1 MEEPSVSSSISPLY
15 GLDNSEKEEEY
26 RNQEEEQ
33 GIDLNKGFSSDLSIE
48 SEIEYHNQE
57 LNLIDNF
64 NVDSSSTSS
73 STDKDKLCG
82 EQEQESK
89 EEVDAGEEPRVFSC
103 NYCQRKFYSSQALGG
118 HQNAHK
124 RERTIAKRDR
134 HLGEAAAAAFNYANM
149 HHHLNNPYNH
159 HQYQFSSMGSLPL
172 YGSRSLG
179 VQVHSMIH
187 KPTSPSSSLP
197 SLLPSSSFGHPQN
210 HHQHL
215 YGQNHPGWTTPP
227 SSFRSSIVDHQ
238 PTIGRLPSF
247 VSGSMPRVPR
257 FNNYE
262 GGVGGSF
269 LLQGGGG
276 SDGGGRSSTAS
287 NNQGGGGGD
296 FKSIDLALKL

>member
-1 MEEPSVSSSISPLY
+1 MEEPSVSSSISPFY
-15 GLDNSEKEEEY
+15 GLDSSEKEEY
-26 RNQEEEQ
+26 RNQEEEK
-33 GIDLNKGFSSDLSIE
+33 GIDLNKGFSSDFSIE
-48 SEIEYHNQE
+48 SEIEYHNNQE
-57 LNLIDNF
+57 LNLIGNF

-73 STDKDKLCG
+73 STGK
-82 EQEQESK
+82 K
-89 EEVDAGEEPRVFSC
+89 EEEEEEGEEESRELDAEEEPRVFSC

-187 KPTSPSSSLP
+187 KSTSPSSSLP
-197 SLLPSSSFGHPQN
+197 SLLPSSSFGHPQ
-210 HHQHL
+210 HL
-215 YGQNHPGWTTPP
+215 YGQNHPGWTAS
-227 SSFRSSIVDHQ
+227 SSFRPSIVDHQ

-262 GGVGGSF
+262 GGVGGGF
-269 LLQGGGG
+269 LLQGGG
-276 SDGGGRSSTAS
+276 SDGGGRSSSTAS
-287 NNQGGGGGD
+287 NQGEL
-296 FKSIDLALKL
+296 KSIDLALKL

>member
-15 GLDNSEKEEEY
+15 GLDNSEKEEY
-26 RNQEEEQ
+26 RNQEEEK
-33 GIDLNKGFSSDLSIE
+33 GIDLNKGFSSDFSIE

-73 STDKDKLCG
+73 STGKNDK
-82 EQEQESK
+82 EEEESR
-89 EEVDAGEEPRVFSC
+89 EEVDVEEPRVFSC

-159 HQYQFSSMGSLPL
+159 QQYQFSSMGSLPL

-187 KPTSPSSSLP
+187 KPTSTTSSLP
-197 SLLPSSSFGHPQN
+197 SLLPSSSFGNPQH

-215 YGQNHPGWTTPP
+215 YGQNHPGWTTPS

-257 FNNYE
+257 LNNYE

-269 LLQGGGG
+269 LMEGGGG
-276 SDGGGRSSTAS
+276 DGGGRSSTAS
-287 NNQGGGGGD
+287 NQGGGEL
-296 FKSIDLALKL
+296 KSIDLALKL

>member
-15 GLDNSEKEEEY
+15 GLDNSEKEEY
-26 RNQEEEQ
+26 RNQEEEK
-33 GIDLNKGFSSDLSIE
+33 GIDLNKGFSSGFSIE

-73 STDKDKLCG
+73 STGKNDKEEESRE
-82 EQEQESK
+82 EQ
-89 EEVDAGEEPRVFSC
+89 EVDAEEEPRVFSC

-149 HHHLNNPYNH
+149 HHHLHNNNPYNH

-197 SLLPSSSFGHPQN
+197 SLLPSSSFGHPQ
-210 HHQHL
+210 HL
-215 YGQNHPGWTTPP
+215 YGQNHPGWTAS
-227 SSFRSSIVDHQ
+227 SSFRPSIGDHQ

-276 SDGGGRSSTAS
+276 SDGGGGRSSTAS
-287 NNQGGGGGD
+287 NQGGGD

>member
-1 MEEPSVSSSISPLY
+1 MEEPSVSSSISPFY
-15 GLDNSEKEEEY
+15 GLDNSEKEEEVK
-26 RNQEEEQ
+26 
-33 GIDLNKGFSSDLSIE
+33 GIDLNKGFSSDFSIE

-64 NVDSSSTSS
+64 NADSSSTSS
-73 STDKDKLCG
+73 STGKNDK
-82 EQEQESK
+82 EEESREH
-89 EEVDAGEEPRVFSC
+89 EEVDAEEEPRVFSC
-103 NYCQRKFYSSQALGG
+103 NYCQRKFYKSGQLL
-118 HQNAHK
+118 
-124 RERTIAKRDR
+124 KRDR
-134 HLGEAAAAAFNYANM
+134 HLGEAAAAAFSYANM
-149 HHHLNNPYNH
+149 HHHLHNNNPYNH

-197 SLLPSSSFGHPQN
+197 SLLPSSSFGNPQHH

-215 YGQNHPGWTTPP
+215 YGQNHPGWTTSSSS
-227 SSFRSSIVDHQ
+227 SSFRPSIVDHQ

-269 LLQGGGG
+269 LLQGGDGGG
-276 SDGGGRSSTAS
+276 SGGGRSSTAS
-287 NNQGGGGGD
+287 NQGGGD